1 MKKNLLQCWGCRG
14 FLVHVMGATLWAGG
28 LAPLSP
34 GATAVLPVKEDNVL
48 VAQPPFASAE
58 TFYSWGN
65 NQEKSYVCVGIQLV
79 ARKPGQAPE
88 VNAVFTLMRFDL
100 AALPKTAKISR
111 AWLVLKTISA
121 YPRLD
126 GNYVFWVEQISSA
139 NADWIQGKGTSIT
152 DCNPEDCYDTSVGY
166 YRKLVSYRDA
176 GHHTG
181 EPWASGPGVFGREG
195 DIAFVDGKHS
205 VNDLLS
211 AGRVWRLEMK
221 PGTVQGWLTNSSLAR
236 AGLAVH
242 LEGPTPAKNFWIQF
256 YSRQHPDPESISH
269 IEVEYTQ

>member
-1 MKKNLLQCWGCRG
+1 MRV
-14 FLVHVMGATLWAGG
+14 LVPGICAVIWVIG
-28 LAPLSP
+28 LVPLSR
-34 GATAVLPVKEDNVL
+34 GATAVLPSVEDNVL
-48 VAQPPFASAE
+48 VALPPFASTA
-58 TFYSWGN
+58 TFYSSGN
-65 NQEKSYVCVGIQLV
+65 NQAKPYVCVGIQTV
-79 ARKPGQAPE
+79 ARTPGKAPE
-88 VNAVFTLMRFDL
+88 ANAVFTLMRFDL
-100 AALPKTAKISR
+100 ATLPKTAKIGK